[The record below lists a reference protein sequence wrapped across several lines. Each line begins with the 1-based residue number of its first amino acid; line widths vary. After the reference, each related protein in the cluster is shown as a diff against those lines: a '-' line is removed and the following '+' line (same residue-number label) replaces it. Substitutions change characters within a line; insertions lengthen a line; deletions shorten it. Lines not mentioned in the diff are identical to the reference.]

1 MDIEELTCPCCGAD
15 HVLNCDCYLND
26 DGTCN
31 THGKMGSAK
40 ARKIATIQHGQQGVQ
55 SAFMQAVIAEM
66 ARARA
71 KHGNMHSLHE
81 GYAVLLE
88 EVEEAWEAIKKQRQ
102 DKAHIRDELVQVAA
116 MAWRMA
122 VDCGLEES

>member
-31 THGKMGSAK
+31 THGKVGSVKEMA
-40 ARKIATIQHGQQGVQ
+40 IVQHGQQGVQ
-55 SAFMQAVIAEM
+55 SAFLQAVMTEL

-71 KHGNMHSLHE
+71 KHIGNIHSLHE

-88 EVEEAWEAIKKQRQ
+88 ETDELWSAIKKQRP
-102 DKAHIRDELVQVAA
+102 DRENIREELVQVAA